1 MIGQF
6 FGPVA
11 YFLAR
16 FPVLRILVFSV
27 DLTIS
32 EVLKKTP
39 KECRERKNRNLS
51 QSWIKISVEE
61 RETIQ
66 VSNHQFF
73 EELDASKYI
82 YSHIFN
88 TYLYFRI

>member
-66 VSNHQFF
+66 VSNQQF
-73 EELDASKYI
+73 DASKYI